1 VTWGEAPERPH
12 WSGMVPPDP
21 QVRYFDARGRRRW
34 IAPVLMVVLLLAAA
48 GVTGALLLRSD
59 DAAVDSAQ
67 APTGDLPAG
76 DPAAVASSPDS
87 VVPDDTEA
95 SSVAMI
101 GDSITQGSED
111 ALRFT
116 FTVAGLD
123 TIDIDGLTSRRIQLG
138 GGKGQPE
145 SGMQALERMLDAG
158 IDPDV
163 WVIALGTNDVG
174 QYSDPEEYRR
184 LVREVLDALPD
195 DTPLVWVDVYRA
207 DHLDDT
213 DVFNRILRDELDERG
228 DATVVSWFDQAS
240 TRGDEILRKDGVH
253 PNKQGN
259 ALFAG
264 IVTQG
269 VAQVT

>member
-1 VTWGEAPERPH
+1 
-12 WSGMVPPDP
+12 
-21 QVRYFDARGRRRW
+21 
-34 IAPVLMVVLLLAAA
+34 
-48 GVTGALLLRSD
+48 
-59 DAAVDSAQ
+59 
-67 APTGDLPAG
+67 
-76 DPAAVASSPDS
+76 
-87 VVPDDTEA
+87 DTEA

-116 FTVAGLD
+116 LTAAGLS
-123 TIDIDGLTSRRIQLG
+123 TIDIDGLASRRIELG
-138 GGKGQPE
+138 GSKGQPE
-145 SGMQALERMLDAG
+145 SGMQALERMKGAG

-163 WVIALGTNDVG
+163 WVVALGTNDVG

-184 LVREVLDALPD
+184 LIREILDALPD

-207 DHLDDT
+207 DHLDDSV
-213 DVFNRILRDELDERG
+213 VFDWILRDELDQRG

-240 TRGDEILRKDGVH
+240 TRSDEILRKDGVH